1 MLEKLGKHAVGGTG
15 NKKLKELEQTGFIMS
30 FKPLFHKKK
39 GAYYRL
45 IDEYTLFYL
54 KWIEPI
60 KEGLQKESFDSG
72 NWQAMQLT
80 PEWYSWFGY
89 AFEMICYKHISN
101 IKKTLNLTVMSFAG
115 TWRYVPNRGSSN
127 QGAQIDLLFD
137 RRDDA
142 ITLCEIKYTDEPF
155 VLTKGYVEVLNRKIQ
170 VFKEQTK
177 TKKQIFMA
185 MITAN
190 GLKNNFYAEDLISNV
205 VTLDDFF
212 EK

>member
-1 MLEKLGKHAVGGTG
+1 
-15 NKKLKELEQTGFIMS
+15 
-30 FKPLFHKKK
+30 
-39 GAYYRL
+39 
-45 IDEYTLFYL
+45 
-54 KWIEPI
+54 
-60 KEGLQKESFDSG
+60 
-72 NWQAMQLT
+72 
-80 PEWYSWFGY
+80 
-89 AFEMICYKHISN
+89 
-101 IKKTLNLTVMSFAG
+101 MSFAG